1 MSDNPHGPREGFRV
15 IDGPLQGELRAHDN
29 TTFEVFSFP
38 QPSWVAHL
46 RAPRETD
53 AKELTYVRYWLREG
67 ADGRLV
73 WSCAPPAGT
82 VTRNA

>member
-15 IDGPLQGELRAHDN
+15 IDGPLQGE
-29 TTFEVFSFP
+29 
-38 QPSWVAHL
+38 L